1 VTWTILP
8 GLRDVSAASVLWSAV
23 AVLGTFIAARYA
35 ARAVTRLGHRL
46 PSVEQDQILQASRVA
61 RYVVL
66 MVGATVVLAI
76 LGAPVEPLIAVVLLV
91 IAAVALMARGVAD
104 NIGAGLVLQARHS
117 VKIGDLV
124 TSCGYTGRVADLTSR
139 SVVLETFDGTTVHL
153 PNQRVMKD
161 PLINASTL
169 GRVRSEL
176 QVRLPVT
183 AGDVVHDSEERLLDG
198 AGATDGVLPHPAPDL
213 LLVGLDT
220 VRATFTLR
228 YWHAPDD
235 TAEVGSRVARRIQRA
250 CQAHGTEFALAW
262 PPPPPPMTPPG
273 AL

>member
-1 VTWTILP
+1 
-8 GLRDVSAASVLWSAV
+8 
-23 AVLGTFIAARYA
+23 
-35 ARAVTRLGHRL
+35 
-46 PSVEQDQILQASRVA
+46 
-61 RYVVL
+61 
-66 MVGATVVLAI
+66 
-76 LGAPVEPLIAVVLLV
+76 
-91 IAAVALMARGVAD
+91 
-104 NIGAGLVLQARHS
+104 
-117 VKIGDLV
+117 
-124 TSCGYTGRVADLTSR
+124 
-139 SVVLETFDGTTVHL
+139 
-153 PNQRVMKD
+153 MKD

-183 AGDVVHDSEERLLDG
+183 AGDVVKDSEERLLDG

-220 VRATFTLR
+220 GRATFTLR
-228 YWHAPDD
+228 YWHEPGDK
-235 TAEVGSRVARRIQRA
+235 AEVGSRVARRIQRA